1 MGKISAAI
9 KEEDIKLRFTDILN
23 LVPDGPNQ
31 LASRFVVLVQHTINF
46 VKSVADART
55 FATRIRKVETKEMNI
70 NKTYDSLFLSSSIM
84 NDPEIPFALSLESNQ
99 RLTELLQRKGIES
112 WVSLLSES
120 EPCLDNADKE
130 DLFNL
135 RVIIPLSPTQEDSKC
150 ESVDNG
156 HVQFDTSVSPRK
168 ATKHWLTFVLH

>member
-1 MGKISAAI
+1 MPIQMGIRSKSHKNYTITAKMGKISAAT

-70 NKTYDSLFLSSSIM
+70 NKTYD
-84 NDPEIPFALSLESNQ
+84 
-99 RLTELLQRKGIES
+99 
-112 WVSLLSES
+112 
-120 EPCLDNADKE
+120 
-130 DLFNL
+130 
-135 RVIIPLSPTQEDSKC
+135 
-150 ESVDNG
+150 
-156 HVQFDTSVSPRK
+156 
-168 ATKHWLTFVLH
+168 